1 VRRSRIGRAGPARLE
16 GRRVAN
22 GVFLASVWVS
32 GVVGILLPAGIVLYL
47 LAHGERILD
56 PSFLLDRPR
65 GTPLGS
71 TGGILPAIAG
81 SFALVGIGLAIAL
94 PLAVGGALFLSEFSR
109 SARLTHGARFVIE
122 SLAAIPSIVYGL
134 FGYAFFVVLLRMG
147 TSLAAGS
154 LVLALVMLP
163 IILITAQEAFDAVP
177 RDYREAALALGV
189 DRVEW
194 IVRVLFP
201 KAWTRILAG
210 IVLAVGHAMGSA
222 APVLFTAAV
231 FFSKGGIQ
239 LDQPVMTL
247 PTHLYFLVSEAV
259 SFPNAY
265 GTAAVLVI
273 GLFLFNAAAMAL
285 RHMSQE

>member
-1 VRRSRIGRAGPARLE
+1 MRSEP
-16 GRRVAN
+16 
-22 GVFLASVWVS
+22 ASVGTRRLGNALFLGMIWVS
-32 GVVGILLPAGIVLYL
+32 GVVGILLPASIVVHL
-47 LAHGERILD
+47 LANGGKLLD

-71 TGGILPAIAG
+71 AGGILPAIAG
-81 SFALVGIGLAIAL
+81 SVSLVGIGLAVAFPTAL
-94 PLAVGGALFLSEFSR
+94 GGALYLSEFSR
-109 SARLTHGARFVIE
+109 SARGTRAARLVIE
-122 SLAAIPSIVYGL
+122 SLAAVPSIVYGL

-154 LVLALVMLP
+154 LVLAIVMFP

-189 DRVEW
+189 DRYEW
-194 IVRVLFP
+194 VLRVLLP
-201 KAWTRILAG
+201 KSATRILAG
-210 IVLAVGHAMGSA
+210 VVLAVGHAVGSA
-222 APVLFTAAV
+222 APILFTAAV
-231 FFSKGGIQ
+231 FFSAGGIQ
-239 LDQPVMTL
+239 LDRPVMTL

-265 GTAAVLVI
+265 GTASVLVV

-285 RHMSQE
+285 RNMGRE